1 MKMPRGVRPRAVTMT
16 ASAAEEDRRD
26 YTSVVDVLLPTV
38 VTAPAQVCRI
48 VVVLHDV
55 GGTDARVRET
65 WGGQDRPRPTHPCI
79 PGQASSLQQAVSQQA
94 SCSWRCKVARGE
106 SCQFPSMPRPARR
119 SRCYP
124 PGRQEKPSGLE
135 RLQTFLFSPKRAS
148 STSTFVRNQTEPD
161 PDPNSDLGLE

>member
-1 MKMPRGVRPRAVTMT
+1 MMT
-16 ASAAEEDRRD
+16 ASAVEEDRRD
-26 YTSVVDVLLPTV
+26 CTSVVDVLLPTV

-94 SCSWRCKVARGE
+94 SCSWRCKVARGGELPVSVDAAPGQEEPLLPPWTTREAIRLGETADPSLLSPE
-106 SCQFPSMPRPARR
+106 SLFDVDLR
-119 SRCYP
+119 S
-124 PGRQEKPSGLE
+124 Q
-135 RLQTFLFSPKRAS
+135 
-148 STSTFVRNQTEPD
+148 PD
-161 PDPNSDLGLE
+161 